1 MTRQPVHT
9 RQATLADLD
18 ALAPLFDAY
27 RQFYGRPGDLE
38 AARAF
43 LLARF
48 EHGESTVF
56 LAEVDG
62 EPAGFAQL
70 YPGFS
75 SVGLARTFLLNDLF
89 VAPDRRRR
97 GVASGLLRAA
107 EAYARRLSAARLT
120 LSTALDNTAA
130 QTLYAALGWQRD
142 AHFQVYHLALAG
154 A

>member
-1 MTRQPVHT
+1 MAGATRV
-9 RQATLADLD
+9 RQATLEDLD
-18 ALAPLFDAY
+18 SLAPLFDAY
-27 RQFYGRPGDLE
+27 RRFYGRPGDLE

-89 VAPDRRRR
+89 VAPGRRRR

-107 EAYARRLSAARLT
+107 EAYARRLGAARLT

-130 QTLYAALGWQRD
+130 QTLYASLGWQRD
-142 AHFQVYHLALAG
+142 TQFYVYHLALAG